1 LTREE
6 EIKEL
11 EQRIGDLRRRLP
23 AHSVRPQ
30 MLQEL
35 EELEEALE
43 QLKRMEKNA
52 TTGNGDGR
60 SG

>member
-1 LTREE
+1 MATED
-6 EIKEL
+6 EIKAL
-11 EQRIGDLRRRLP
+11 EQRIADLRRRLP

-43 QLKRMEKNA
+43 QLKTEAEREH
-52 TTGNGDGR
+52 
-60 SG
+60 S